1 MSVREAK
8 VSYHTP
14 EWSKL
19 NIELKLCD
27 ENGKRIQNTR
37 RVDPTKPMI
46 ALTFDDGPGK
56 YTDRLLDVLEKYNA
70 RATFFMV
77 GSNISKYPETVNR
90 MGALGCEYGN
100 HSFNHKDMTK
110 LKTASIQKQI
120 SGTDEILYK
129 VTGRKSTLVRPPYG
143 SVNTKVRK
151 TVKSPLVFWS
161 LDTLDWKKKNAK
173 KVEKYILK
181 YVSDGEIVLMHDIHK
196 TSVEA
201 VESVIPKLINKGY
214 QLVTVSEMAKARGI
228 TMKDGVKYFDFY
240 PE

>member
-27 ENGKRIQNTR
+27 ENGERIQNTR

-77 GSNISKYPETVNR
+77 GTSISKYPETVKR
-90 MGALGCEYGN
+90 MSALGCEYGN
-100 HSFNHKDMTK
+100 HSMNHKDLTG
-110 LKTASIQKQI
+110 LKAASIEKQL
-120 SGTDEILYK
+120 SKADAALFK
-129 VTGRKSTLVRPPYG
+129 VTGKMTTLVRPPYG
-143 SVNTKVRK
+143 AVNTKVRK
-151 TVKSPLVFWS
+151 TVHAPLVFWS
-161 LDTLDWKKKNAK
+161 LDTLDWKKKDAK
-173 KVEKYILK
+173 KVEKYVLK
-181 YVSDGEIVLMHDIHK
+181 YVEDGEIVLMHDIHK
-196 TSVEA
+196 TTVEA
-201 VESVIPKLINKGY
+201 AEKLIPQLVKKGY
-214 QLVTVSEMAKARGI
+214 QLVTVSEMAKARGV
-228 TMKDGVKYFDFY
+228 TLKDGTKYFEFY
-240 PE
+240 PD